1 MHMIPLQILVW
12 SKKMEVKTKS
22 YLMITATLILG
33 IIIGVVGSGMFRNY
47 VFEKRMEKF
56 RSRLGFI
63 EHMEKIIQPD
73 PSQKDILREKLESQ
87 QQQFIDLSMQFR
99 AKMDSVNIEFKK
111 DLDEILTD
119 EQRERLDK
127 SFERFKSRI
136 KGRENHFPSHSNP
149 NDIPP
154 PPPEPKE

>member
-1 MHMIPLQILVW
+1 MHMIPSQILVW

-87 QQQFIDLSMQFR
+87 QKQFNDLSMQFR
-99 AKMDSVNIEFKK
+99 SKMDSVNK
-111 DLDEILTD
+111 DF
-119 EQRERLDK
+119 QK
-127 SFERFKSRI
+127 
-136 KGRENHFPSHSNP
+136 
-149 NDIPP
+149 
-154 PPPEPKE
+154 